1 MPRSCEDLVRNI
13 YNFFAHSAK
22 RKDEFKQFQLFCNI
36 KPHKILHP
44 SVTRWLLLHEA
55 VNRILEQW
63 QPLKLY
69 FQSIMFEERLIAI
82 EKIHESLL
90 EPSIFLYL
98 NFLDLILPKFN
109 RFDCIF
115 QANKPT
121 VHLLDEEVG
130 KLYIELLTCFCIP
143 DKIKKKIG

>member
-1 MPRSCEDLVRNI
+1 
-13 YNFFAHSAK
+13 
-22 RKDEFKQFQLFCNI
+22 
-36 KPHKILHP
+36 
-44 SVTRWLLLHEA
+44 
-55 VNRILEQW
+55 
-63 QPLKLY
+63 
-69 FQSIMFEERLIAI
+69 MFEERLIAI

-121 VHLLDEEVG
+121 VHLFDEEIG

-143 DKIKKKIG
+143 DKINKKN